1 VLSVSSHPVFVR
13 FAENNKRFHTTYG
26 SCEEHW
32 HSKIVHVGP
41 YAWNMSELV
50 DAHKDVTA
58 LMAAVLLKDWQA
70 LIHLIDGL
78 TERESKAVAVC
89 LTGLLGQA
97 VRDFAANADMEPI
110 EFWLTV
116 MQGNHPEDPLG

>member
-1 VLSVSSHPVFVR
+1 MLSVSSHPVFVR

-32 HSKIVHVGP
+32 HSKIVHAAP

-70 LIHLIDGL
+70 LVHLIDGL

-116 MQGNHPEDPLG
+116 MSGTNPEQ

>member
-13 FAENNKRFHTTYG
+13 SAENNKRFHTTYG
-26 SCEEHW
+26 SCGEHW
-32 HSKIVHVGP
+32 HSKIVYVAP

-70 LIHLIDGL
+70 LVHLIDGL

-116 MQGNHPEDPLG
+116 MSGTNPEQ

>member
-1 VLSVSSHPVFVR
+1 MLSVSSHQVFVR
-13 FAENNKRFHTTYG
+13 SGENNKRFQTSDG
-26 SCEEHW
+26 SCKEDR
-32 HSKIVHVGP
+32 HSKIVHVAP
-41 YAWNMSELV
+41 YAWNMSELIE
-50 DAHKDVTA
+50 AHKDVTA

-70 LIHLIDGL
+70 LVHLIDGL
-78 TERESKAVAVC
+78 TEREAKAVAVC

-116 MQGNHPEDPLG
+116 MSGSNPEE

>member
-1 VLSVSSHPVFVR
+1 MLLVSSHPVFVR

-26 SCEEHW
+26 SCQEHW
-32 HSKIVHVGP
+32 HSKIVRVGP
-41 YAWNMSELV
+41 YACNMSELV

-116 MQGNHPEDPLG
+116 MSGSNPEE